1 MPENEAP
8 PTRKPRSNGLT
19 QLANEQID
27 RRLAEAIKERTKFN
41 SQVSRM
47 IYAQERLSRVEQE
60 INSLVQLQQRLKGN
74 GTSAT
79 SPEMIIAQPHPPFAE
94 ISYATSTLPVRLT
107 GHNAELPLGIGSI
120 PSGPRQPKPTTANA
134 GPALSK
140 EGGFS

>member
-27 RRLAEAIKERTKFN
+27 RRLAEAIKERTKLH

-94 ISYATSTLPVRLT
+94 ISYA
-107 GHNAELPLGIGSI
+107 GHNAELPSGIGSI